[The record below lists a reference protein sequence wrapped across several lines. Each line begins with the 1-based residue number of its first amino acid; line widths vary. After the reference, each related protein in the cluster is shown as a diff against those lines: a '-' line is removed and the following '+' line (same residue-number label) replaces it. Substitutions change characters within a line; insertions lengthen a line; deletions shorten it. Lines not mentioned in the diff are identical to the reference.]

1 MSELFSSG
9 KKLKIDLGE
18 LEDQKDSLSE
28 FLSQT
33 QNLKVTSESHSL
45 LIDSVSS
52 PEAVEK
58 RVQKFIYHQHLNNT
72 YWAALEGGTV
82 KIHKFKQKKVEGTK
96 KRPTPPSMIKHG
108 W

>member
-18 LEDQKDSLSE
+18 LEDQKDLLSD
-28 FLSQT
+28 FLRQT
-33 QNLKVTSESHSL
+33 PNLKVTSESHNL
-45 LIDSVSS
+45 LIDSVAS
-52 PEAVEK
+52 PEVVEK

-72 YWAALEGGTV
+72 YWAALESGAV
-82 KIHKFKQKKVEGTK
+82 KIHKFKQKKDDGKK
-96 KRPTPPSMIKHG
+96 KRTTAPSTIKHG